1 MSNERW
7 TLDELSERVEAALAV
22 VDYVPA
28 ESARIRAVPDRRTIR
43 YYTTLGLLDRP
54 ADMRGRTAL
63 YARRHLLQLVAI
75 KRLQSE
81 GLTLARIQE
90 RLAGLDGHSLEQLA
104 QLPEE
109 LPVAVPTALEPN
121 PEPAA
126 DDVAFWEALP
136 PPAPSAPDALDEGTT
151 TQHAGAVSRARQARS
166 ELPTPASWTGL
177 TLAEET
183 ILLLSSER
191 ALNAED
197 TAAIRHAAEPLLR
210 VLRQRGIA

>member
-1 MSNERW
+1 MNKERW

-54 ADMRGRTAL
+54 AAMRGRTAL

-75 KRLQSE
+75 KRLQAE

-90 RLAGLDGHSLEQLA
+90 RLAGLDDASLERLA
-104 QLPEE
+104 QLPQE
-109 LPVAVPTALEPN
+109 LPSAAPAEPE
-121 PEPAA
+121 PEPAVEEA
-126 DDVAFWEALP
+126 AFWEALP
-136 PPAPSAPDALDEGTT
+136 PPAPSAPEALDERTT
-151 TQHAGAVSRARQARS
+151 TQHAEAVSRARQARS
-166 ELPTPASWTGL
+166 ELPTPTSWTGL

-183 ILLLSSER
+183 ILLLSGGR

-197 TAAIRHAAEPLLR
+197 TAAIRRAAEPLLR